1 MKLLNL
7 CFAFCFSVLVSCQS
21 GSSRQVIDMNTGW
34 AFFRGEVDNGAQV
47 DLDVTGWMPIC
58 LPHIMQLE
66 TKHCGGNSI
75 YDGVG
80 WYRRYFKMPANA
92 RDKRVVVDFEGV
104 MTNCEVYLNGEKI
117 TEHYGGYMGFV
128 ADLYRTY
135 RLERY

>member
-58 LPHIMQLE
+58 LPHIMCSVD
-66 TKHCGGNSI
+66 KIAPSHCVCTVTHFPS
-75 YDGVG
+75 
-80 WYRRYFKMPANA
+80 
-92 RDKRVVVDFEGV
+92 
-104 MTNCEVYLNGEKI
+104 
-117 TEHYGGYMGFV
+117 
-128 ADLYRTY
+128 
-135 RLERY
+135 